1 MTRLIAHSVSM
12 SWIFIVVLIAAL
24 VAISLR
30 FWRQADARN
39 DKATAYQLMELADSS
54 GRVFTSEMVSNLP
67 EAAKR
72 YFQFTIAEGAVLHTA
87 TRIDMDG
94 KIGLGNLQA
103 PKYRPMRATQLL
115 VPPHG
120 LVWELRAGAIS
131 GSDGMTPS
139 TSWTRFWLFGW
150 IPVVRVGG
158 TSDHHRSAFGRVIAE
173 AAFWAPA
180 CLLPSAQ
187 VKWRDV
193 DRNIAEA
200 LITAGGHQQ
209 TVRIHI
215 DHAGQPKHIIIQRWS
230 NENSERVFRE
240 QPFGGEVSN
249 FKDFEGYRL
258 PTHVEG
264 GNHFGT
270 NDYFPFYKTD
280 VTDIR
285 FPASGDAS

>member
-1 MTRLIAHSVSM
+1 
-12 SWIFIVVLIAAL
+12 
-24 VAISLR
+24 
-30 FWRQADARN
+30 
-39 DKATAYQLMELADSS
+39 
-54 GRVFTSEMVSNLP
+54 MVSNLP

-72 YFQFTIAEGAVLHTA
+72 YFRFTIAEGAALHSA
-87 TRIDMDG
+87 SKIEMVG
-94 KIGLGNLQA
+94 EIGLGDREV
-103 PKYRPMRATQLL
+103 PKYRRMRAMQLL
-115 VPPHG
+115 APPHG
-120 LVWELRAGAIS
+120 LVWELRTGAIS

-150 IPVVRVGG
+150 IPVVRVGR

-187 VKWRDV
+187 VEWRDV
-193 DRNIAEA
+193 GDNIAEA
-200 LITAGGHQQ
+200 LVTAGGYQQ
-209 TVRIHI
+209 TVRIHV
-215 DHAGQPKHIIIQRWS
+215 DEAGQPKDIVIQRWS
-230 NENSERVFRE
+230 NENAERVFRE

-270 NDYFPFYKTD
+270 NDYFPFYKAD
-280 VTDIR
+280 VTDIW
-285 FPASGDAS
+285 FPDSGDAS